1 MFTSDAYLT
10 VPVHPDERKFL
21 GVECP
26 LTGRYFTYDYCPFGA
41 RNSGPLFCEIIESI
55 GHCVEREFHRH
66 GVKAKIINYSDDILL
81 VADTQAM
88 CHAAL
93 CVAYDTFTSVGM
105 KIKPSKLVHP
115 TQVIDFVGVLFNS
128 VTGQMGATEARRE
141 TLISELKTLL
151 SNGFGTF
158 QDWERLLGRL
168 TCISEASQ
176 V

>member
-1 MFTSDAYLT
+1 MAHLDVSDAYLT
-10 VPVHPDERKFL
+10 IPVHPDERGWL

-55 GHCVEREFHRH
+55 VHCVEREFHRH

-128 VTGQMGATEARRE
+128 VTGQMGVT
-141 TLISELKTLL
+141 
-151 SNGFGTF
+151 
-158 QDWERLLGRL
+158 
-168 TCISEASQ
+168 
-176 V
+176 